1 VLLWIRPLL
10 SGIMAPVAR
19 RLLPIAAALQQGACS
34 EVLGWSGEMSGLDFS
49 QLGQLEVSALSVA
62 YASEVAEAIGVD
74 AGNVADLNGKR
85 YRVSLA
91 PAASKGDSDAD
102 ESSDD
107 SVETSVTTTSRST
120 STTAV
125 VRTQPTQGPPQ
136 TMPDGLVR
144 PLRGITYAPLPCTE
158 EACGKHGL
166 PSTDFL
172 QAGYQAQWGLEGRDD
187 LGVMAKLGA
196 NVVRT
201 YHALGLKVHKDH
213 SAFLDYAQ
221 SLGLQVLPGFHT
233 QLANE
238 PTECP
243 DFDCFETW
251 KDATLHGFKTGFK
264 KGDEWHPA
272 IGALTL
278 LNEPDYFEGAPKCNG
293 RGQACGLKAALSALD
308 GVLAA
313 ERELGITNVNRV
325 KLTVAWSFG
334 LRESIDG
341 KVSGPGI
348 YGFQNIVAGIQDPS
362 LAGYTPRSSAED
374 LAEAFR
380 SRWVHCVNTQSPWD
394 FVRENIES
402 AYEQFLPTPWFIGEY
417 GASQQPEAII
427 RNDLMDMQREA
438 EAGGAFMGVA
448 FHQFQ
453 TAYWKGGSG
462 MSFGIFALQ
471 EEKVTE
477 TAWISDRVAN
487 VWRAWPVH
495 CLTSELPFEG
505 AMGRRAQ
512 AVASAWGGVVDVS
525 SYLCSPQRRLE
536 ETHGLATSLSCNVRL
551 VPGMSVASSQAALTG
566 GDFAKRLVQR
576 TVRVLGADSPAVRG
590 ALDLDNFE
598 FVVKPASDAGEAE
611 DRNFLSM
618 YMVPAL
624 VGILACT
631 GTSLCIALYFF
642 AKTRKGTPTREPK
655 DAASGVAAV

>member
-1 VLLWIRPLL
+1 
-10 SGIMAPVAR
+10 
-19 RLLPIAAALQQGACS
+19 
-34 EVLGWSGEMSGLDFS
+34 
-49 QLGQLEVSALSVA
+49 LGQLEVSALSVA
-62 YASEVAEAIGVD
+62 YASEVAQAMGGLD
-74 AGNVADLNGKR
+74 AGDVADVSGKR
-85 YRVSLA
+85 YRVTLA
-91 PAASKGDSDAD
+91 PASSKGGSDAD
-102 ESSDD
+102 EGADD
-107 SVETSVTTTSRST
+107 TTEAPVTTSRST
-120 STTAV
+120 STKALTT
-125 VRTQPTQGPPQ
+125 RPPQPTQGPPHA
-136 TMPDGLVR
+136 MPDGLVR
-144 PLRGITYAPLPCTE
+144 PLRGITYAPLPCTSE
-158 EACGKHGL
+158 GCGNHGL

-196 NVVRT
+196 NAVRT

-213 SAFLDYAQ
+213 GGFLDYAQ

-251 KDATLHGFKTGFK
+251 KAATLHGFKTGFK
-264 KGDEWHPA
+264 QGDEWHPS

-313 ERELGITNVNRV
+313 ERELGIANVSRV

-334 LRESIDG
+334 LRTSIDG

-362 LAGYTPRSSAED
+362 LAGYHPRSSAEE

-380 SRWVHCVNTQSPWD
+380 TRWVHCVNTNSPWD
-394 FVRENIES
+394 FVRENIGS
-402 AYEQFLPTPWFIGEY
+402 AYDQFLPTPWFIGEY

-471 EEKVTE
+471 DEKVTE

-487 VWRAWPVH
+487 IWRAWPVH
-495 CLTSELPFEG
+495 CLTPELPFQG
-505 AMGRRAQ
+505 SRGRRAQ

-536 ETHGLATSLSCNVRL
+536 ETQSHATSLSCDVRL
-551 VPGMSVASSQAALTG
+551 ASGMTLALGQAWLTG
-566 GDFAKRLVQR
+566 DDFAKRLVQR
-576 TVRVLGADSPAVRG
+576 TVRVLGADSAAVRG
-590 ALDLDNFE
+590 ALDLQNFE
-598 FVVKPASDAGEAE
+598 LVVKPAPEMEEPQS
-611 DRNFLSM
+611 RSFVSM
-618 YMVPAL
+618 SMVPAL
-624 VGILACT
+624 IALLACT

-642 AKTRKGTPTREPK
+642 AKTRKATQTPQPK
-655 DAASGVAAV
+655 DAASGAAAV